1 MALLGRAC
9 SGYARVHQVVH
20 VRHLAAVIAVI
31 IPLCVGGCVAAPSQS
46 SSNVVPDKAFQ
57 ACLNSYHGQDGSAD
71 ITPTQLGSLHGEV
84 DCVVHHVVSIEGAQY
99 LANITDL
106 GLSTNEVSDLT
117 PVSGLENLETLN
129 LEANKI
135 GDLTPL
141 SGLKALTTLDL
152 SSNKVIDVTP
162 LSGLTSLTTLL
173 LNYNN
178 VSDLAPLSG
187 LTDLFHLGLSY
198 NQIGDLAPLSKLN
211 SLTALELAHD
221 QIGDVSPLAGL
232 SNLRGLGLAGNQI
245 SDVTALAGLNVS
257 VFDLR
262 ENRIADLSALG
273 NWQDCHG
280 GHSCE
285 LDATLQQVDLG
296 SVALGTVPVPIV
308 TTAGH
313 EMAVSVTAGPAVING
328 DGTITYTSAG
338 RVTLTW
344 DTTTNSQSDQKF
356 FSGMAFVTVLAQ

>member
-1 MALLGRAC
+1 MALLGRVC
-9 SGYARVHQVVH
+9 SGYARFRQGTRI
-20 VRHLAAVIAVI
+20 RHLAAVIAVI
-31 IPLCVGGCVAAPSQS
+31 IPLCVGGCVAPVPPSA
-46 SSNVVPDKAFQ
+46 NVVPDKAFQ
-57 ACLNSYHGQDGSAD
+57 ACLNSYLGRDASAD

-84 DCVVHHVVSIEGAQY
+84 DCAVHYVVSLEGAQY

-141 SGLKALTTLDL
+141 SGLKSLTTLDL
-152 SSNKVIDVTP
+152 SSNKVVDVTP

-178 VSDLAPLSG
+178 VSDLAPLAG
-187 LTDLFHLGLSY
+187 LTDVFHLGLSY
-198 NQIGDLAPLSKLN
+198 NQISDLAPLSELK
-211 SLTALELAHD
+211 SLTALELAHNE
-221 QIGDVSPLAGL
+221 IGDVSPLARL

-262 ENRIADLSALG
+262 ENRITDLSPLG
-273 NWQDCHG
+273 NWQNCRD
-280 GHSCE
+280 GHSCD
-285 LDATLQQVDLG
+285 LIATLQEVDLG
-296 SVALGTVPVPIV
+296 SVTPGTVPVPII

-313 EMAVSVTAGPAVING
+313 EMAVSVRSGPAVING
-328 DGTITYTSAG
+328 DGTITYASAG

-344 DTTTNSQSDQKF
+344 DTTTNSQADQKF
-356 FSGMAFVTVLAQ
+356 FSGTATVTVVAQ